1 MNRDAP
7 DTPVLDVL
15 DLGHDYVG
23 QAAVV
28 SINLKVLPGELV
40 AMVGSNGAGKTTF
53 LKSAAGLLDP
63 SHGSVH
69 VAGAA
74 AGSIKARSATSYI
87 PDAPV
92 LYDDL
97 SLNEH
102 LEYVARM
109 HGVTDWQARGEAL
122 LRRLSLARQG
132 DDLPTSFSRGM
143 RQKASIALGLVRPFS
158 LLLADEPFDG
168 LDPRSRVSLTERLQE
183 AAAEGAA
190 VLFSTHRTEALAFA
204 SRCLAIYDGEVSYD
218 GKPDA
223 SVIENLDD

>member
-1 MNRDAP
+1 MNENAA
-7 DTPVLDVL
+7 TPVLDVL

-28 SINLKVLPGELV
+28 NIRLKVSPGELV

-63 SHGSVH
+63 THGSVH
-69 VAGAA
+69 VDGAP
-74 AGSIKARSATSYI
+74 AGSIEARSATSYV

-109 HGVTDWQARGEAL
+109 HGVSDWQPRGEAL
-122 LRRLSLARQG
+122 LKRLSLARQG

-143 RQKASIALGLVRPFS
+143 RQKASIALGFVRPFS

-168 LDPRSRVSLTERLQE
+168 LDPRSRVALTELLQE
-183 AAAEGAA
+183 AVAEGAA

-204 SRCLAIYDGEVSYD
+204 TRCVALYDGEVSYD
-218 GKPDA
+218 GKPDS
-223 SVIENLDD
+223 SVIESLGD

>member
-1 MNRDAP
+1 MNP
-7 DTPVLDVL
+7 GTPVLDARG
-15 DLGHDYVG
+15 LGHDYIG
-23 QAAVV
+23 QAALVDI
-28 SINLKVLPGELV
+28 SLDISGGELV

-63 SHGSVH
+63 THGSVH
-69 VAGAA
+69 VDGVP
-74 AGSIKARSATSYI
+74 AGSIKARTATSYI
-87 PDAPV
+87 PDVPV

-109 HGVTDWQARGEAL
+109 HGVADWQARGKDL
-122 LRRLSLARQG
+122 LRRLRLARQA

-168 LDPRSRVSLTERLQE
+168 LDPQSRVALTELLQE
-183 AAAEGAA
+183 TAAEGAA
-190 VLFSTHRTEALAFA
+190 VLFSTHRTEALDFA
-204 SRCLAIYDGEVSYD
+204 TRCVAVYDGEISYD

-223 SVIENLDD
+223 SVIEGLAD

>member
-1 MNRDAP
+1 MSP
-7 DTPVLDVL
+7 ETPVLDARG
-15 DLGHDYVG
+15 LGHDYIG
-23 QAAVV
+23 RAAVV
-28 SINLKVLPGELV
+28 DISLKVSPGELV

-63 SHGSVH
+63 THGSVQ
-69 VAGAA
+69 VAGVP

-87 PDAPV
+87 PDAPI

-102 LEYVARM
+102 LEYVARL
-109 HGVTDWQARGEAL
+109 HGASDWQERGEAL
-122 LRRLSLARQG
+122 LRRLRLARQG

-143 RQKASIALGLVRPFS
+143 RQKASIALGFIRPFS

-168 LDPRSRVSLTERLQE
+168 LDPQSRLALTELLQE
-183 AAAEGAA
+183 TANEGAA
-190 VLFSTHRTEALAFA
+190 VLFSTHRTEALGFA
-204 SRCLAIYDGEVSYD
+204 SRCVAIYNGQVSYD

-223 SVIENLDD
+223 SVIESLGD

>member
-1 MNRDAP
+1 VNTEVADA
-7 DTPVLDVL
+7 PVLDAL
-15 DLGHDYVG
+15 DLRHDYAG
-23 QAAVV
+23 QAALVKI
-28 SINLKVLPGELV
+28 SLKVSAGELV

-63 SHGSVH
+63 THGSVH
-69 VAGAA
+69 VVGTP

-87 PDAPV
+87 PDSPA

-102 LEYVARM
+102 VEFVARL
-109 HGVTDWQARGEAL
+109 HGVTDWQQRGEAL
-122 LRRLSLARQG
+122 LKRLSLARQG

-168 LDPRSRVSLTERLQE
+168 LDPRSRVALTELLQE
-183 AAAEGAA
+183 AAVAGAA
-190 VLFSTHRTEALAFA
+190 VLFSTHRTEALDFA
-204 SRCLAIYDGEVSYD
+204 TRCVAIFDGEVSYD

-223 SVIENLDD
+223 SVIEHLGD